1 MKSRAFFLYTLLI
14 AGSLLFMLPLLWML
28 LCSLKTDRELFS
40 EDPLAL
46 PAFPAEVVKSPWL
59 EAGGAESGG
68 ERLMP
73 LVASH
78 PNFAAWQRS
87 SEFGGDEAQAQ
98 IMLRQ
103 LANRLARLI
112 RPGQEEAALRRLIDE
127 YYSPEL
133 NREIEAQQRRAFRLG
148 VVRVR
153 DNELNEAAVPV
164 RFTAGSP
171 QVKVEEEGEYRLIRY
186 DFSGEELRPFELTA
200 MLELPFNA
208 ADLVNVQLPVSLDNS
223 FHRLYFELE
232 HNGIRYVSKRAE
244 SLGIFQT
251 PWRTFVLQ
259 EFGED
264 DLSNKPKTWTLI
276 EPVETGA
283 AFDHGPRHC
292 RLTVRLEPA
301 SRMTAAFDKYANNY
315 RLIFDNI
322 PLGRYLWNSLILV
335 VLNVVGMLF
344 SCSLSAYALTRLDW
358 PGRKLCT
365 ILMLSTMMVPTQ
377 VLMIPNFLIMKHLG
391 FYNTLFPLW
400 VVSFT
405 GSAFNIFLLMQF
417 MKGIPR
423 DLEDAGRIDGC
434 NFLQSYYHII
444 LPQLKMPLCAVTL
457 FTFIAVWNDF
467 MGPLIYLNDQRLYP
481 LSLGLYALNVQME
494 SGFGLMMA
502 GSLLMTLPVIV
513 LFLFTQKYFISGITM
528 SGLK

>member
-1 MKSRAFFLYTLLI
+1 MKNRGIFLYTLLI
-14 AGSLLFMLPLLWML
+14 AGSLLFLSPLLWML

-40 EDPLAL
+40 EDPLSPPSL
-46 PAFPAEVVKSPWL
+46 PEEVVVSPYL
-59 EAGGAESGG
+59 EGGSADAAAES
-68 ERLMP
+68 LMP
-73 LVASH
+73 LLENH
-78 PNFAAWQRS
+78 PDFIEWRRQS
-87 SEFGGDEAQAQ
+87 GFGSDEAQSK

-103 LANRLARLI
+103 LAFLLARRI
-112 RPGQEEAALRRLIDE
+112 KPGLAEEVRRKLVE
-127 YYSPEL
+127 AYYTPEL
-133 NREIEAQQRRAFRLG
+133 NAEAETQLLRAFRFG
-148 VVRVR
+148 TIRVR
-153 DNELNEAAVPV
+153 DGELNEAAVPAV
-164 RFTAGSP
+164 FSGNSP
-171 QVKVEEEGEYRLIRY
+171 QLQIEPDGEYQLIRY
-186 DFSGEELRPFELTA
+186 DFSRGDETFELTA
-200 MLELPFNA
+200 MLELPFEA

-223 FHRLYFELE
+223 FHRLHFELE
-232 HNGIRYVSKRAE
+232 HDGVRYVSVRPE
-244 SLGIFQT
+244 SLGIFQA

-259 EFGED
+259 EYGED

-276 EPVETGA
+276 EPAETGT
-283 AFDHGPRHC
+283 AFDHGPRRC
-292 RLTVRLEPA
+292 RLTVRLERA
-301 SRMTAAFDKYANNY
+301 GAATAAFDKLTNNY
-315 RLIFDNI
+315 RLIFANI
-322 PLGRYLWNSLILV
+322 PLGRYLWNSLLLV

-344 SCSLSAYALTRLDW
+344 SCSLSAYALTRLEW

-365 ILMLSTMMVPTQ
+365 VLMLSTMMIPSQ
-377 VLMIPNFLIMKHLG
+377 VLMIPNFLIMKYLG

-405 GSAFNIFLLMQF
+405 GNAFNIFLLMQF

-423 DLEDAGRIDGC
+423 DLEDAGKIDGC
-434 NFLQSYYHII
+434 NFLQNYYHII

-513 LFLFTQKYFISGITM
+513 LFLFTQKYFITGITM

>member
-1 MKSRAFFLYTLLI
+1 MKSKGIFIYAVLI
-14 AGSLLFMLPLLWML
+14 AGSLIFLLPLLWML
-28 LCSLKTDRELFS
+28 LCSLKTDKELFS
-40 EDPLAL
+40 SDDTLAL
-46 PAFPAEVVKSPWL
+46 PSLPQKVLASPYL
-59 EAGGAESGG
+59 EAGTTNDNS
-68 ERLMP
+68 ERIAALLP
-73 LVASH
+73 DH
-78 PNFAAWQRS
+78 PNFAEWQKN
-87 SEFGGDEAQAQ
+87 SEFGADPAQSE
-98 IMLRQ
+98 IMRQQLALLLERRIRPTDNEEELRQ
-103 LANRLARLI
+103 L
-112 RPGQEEAALRRLIDE
+112 IDE
-127 YYSPEL
+127 HYASSL
-133 NREIEAQQRRAFRLG
+133 NAEAEAQLLRAFRIG
-148 VVRVR
+148 AVRVR
-153 DNELNEAAVPV
+153 DTELTEVNIPAVFTGNSPRLRLEAD
-164 RFTAGSP
+164 
-171 QVKVEEEGEYRLIRY
+171 GEYQLIRY
-186 DFSGEELRPFELTA
+186 DFSQGDKSFELTA

-208 ADLVNVQLPVSLDNS
+208 ADLANVQLPISLDNS
-223 FHRLYFELE
+223 FHHLYFELE
-232 HNGIRYVSKRAE
+232 HDGTRYAAVKKE

-251 PWRTFVLQ
+251 PWRTFILQ
-259 EFGED
+259 EYGED
-264 DLSNKPKTWTLI
+264 DLSLKPKIWTLI
-276 EPVETGA
+276 EPVA
-283 AFDHGPRHC
+283 KNSAYDHGPRRC
-292 RLTVRLEPA
+292 KLTIRLERSSA
-301 SRMTAAFDKYANNY
+301 VMSAFDKYINNY
-315 RLIFDNI
+315 RLIVANI
-322 PLGRYLWNSLILV
+322 PLGRYIWNSLVLV

-365 ILMLSTMMVPTQ
+365 ILMLSTMMVPSQ
-377 VLMIPNFLIMKHLG
+377 VLMIPTFLIMKYLR
-391 FYNTLFPLW
+391 FYNTLIPLW

-494 SGFGLMMA
+494 SSFGLMMA

-513 LFLFTQKYFISGITM
+513 LFLFTQKYFISGMTM